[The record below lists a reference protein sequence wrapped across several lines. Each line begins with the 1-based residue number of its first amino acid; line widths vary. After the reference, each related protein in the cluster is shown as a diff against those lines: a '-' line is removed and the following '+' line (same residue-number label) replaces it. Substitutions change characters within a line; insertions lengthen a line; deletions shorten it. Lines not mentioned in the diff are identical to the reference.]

1 MTSVSQ
7 STRITQ
13 NEVLPALGRCDR
25 SVSIEHE
32 ESAQPVTYFLFHRSA
47 QNHVVEET
55 WSQGRLM
62 KSMSDTPITE
72 ENLYADNKSEEV
84 PEEPKELTTV
94 PVYSGSVRVWDDG
107 PAIVGQPITFYA
119 YYQAPQSILDAYY
132 YVFKD
137 RYNESK
143 SRVVIGI
150 DTVAASFIYDKVPE
164 GDKHIMDVEVYA
176 QFQGERLWKV
186 GQESRPFSVSN
197 FTDDSVDKPQH
208 EVPEIPEDFTTE
220 APIEEPLTDSST
232 FDPLPDEQTESPY
245 KFDAKCSC
253 YMKSWAMRAPVDSSP
268 LLGRLLTEAPK
279 PEHCNNQGMKD
290 CIAFCR
296 EKVHEVTNDFD
307 LTKVPNT
314 DDGSVTVSL
323 GQYLCN
329 LVGRHF
335 FPKYMQTYAQM
346 DCRSTYGSSHSIVSK
361 HIASTGSYSKQ
372 PLVCIRGIFYRGSLN
387 A

>member
-47 QNHVVEET
+47 QNDVVEET

-72 ENLYADNKSEEV
+72 EDLFADEDPEV
-84 PEEPKELTTV
+84 PEEP
-94 PVYSGSVRVWDDG
+94 
-107 PAIVGQPITFYA
+107 
-119 YYQAPQSILDAYY
+119 
-132 YVFKD
+132 
-137 RYNESK
+137 
-143 SRVVIGI
+143 
-150 DTVAASFIYDKVPE
+150 
-164 GDKHIMDVEVYA
+164 
-176 QFQGERLWKV
+176 
-186 GQESRPFSVSN
+186 
-197 FTDDSVDKPQH
+197 
-208 EVPEIPEDFTTE
+208 EVPEVPEVPEDFTTE

-296 EKVHEVTNDFD
+296 ENVHEVTNDFD

-329 LVGRHF
+329 LVDRHI
-335 FPKYMQTYAQM
+335 FPQYMQTYAQM
-346 DCRSTYGSSHSIVSK
+346 DCRSTYGSSHSIISK
-361 HIASTGSYSKQ
+361 HVASTGSYSKQ